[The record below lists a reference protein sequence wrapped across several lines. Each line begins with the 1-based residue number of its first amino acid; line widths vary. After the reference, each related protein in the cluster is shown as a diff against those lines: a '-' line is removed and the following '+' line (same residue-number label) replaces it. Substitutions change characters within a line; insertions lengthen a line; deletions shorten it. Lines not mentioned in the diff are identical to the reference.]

1 MKSRYTRTQS
11 ALLGNGRAAGNSRWR
26 LRSVPSPF
34 LSLPPR
40 TPSVPRHFSLPEAQM
55 DRFILCLSL
64 GYPTEIE
71 ELQMLQRLADGVT
84 VTDLQPLPWQMCR
97 ITPAVRSVK
106 VENSLQQ
113 YILNLVRAT
122 RQDEEITGQSSW
134 YRSFTTSNSGSS
146 FSY

>member
-1 MKSRYTRTQS
+1 MKSPRYTPHPI
-11 ALLGNGRAAGNSRWR
+11 RAFEVMEEQQVTVDGV
-26 LRSVPSPF
+26 SVVFPAPF

-40 TPSVPRHFSLPEAQM
+40 TPSSTRHFSPPE
-55 DRFILCLSL
+55 DGSLHPVFEL

-84 VTDLQPLPWQMCR
+84 VTDLQPCASIM
-97 ITPAVRSVK
+97 PAVRSSPSGKLLTAVHPQLGFEPRGRMK
-106 VENSLQQ
+106 KLPW
-113 YILNLVRAT
+113 R
-122 RQDEEITGQSSW
+122 QSSW